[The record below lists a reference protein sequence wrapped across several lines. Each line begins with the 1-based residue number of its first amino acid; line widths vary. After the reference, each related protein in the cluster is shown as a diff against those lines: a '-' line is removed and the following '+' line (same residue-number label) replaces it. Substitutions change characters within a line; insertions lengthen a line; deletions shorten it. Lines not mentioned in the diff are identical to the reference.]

1 MTDRDKYPSIIKEA
15 EVAYNYDA
23 MADDVTEEKDR
34 DDNVESE
41 ISAVKKNRPMKKP
54 GEYTIDDYDAWPE
67 DERIELIDGRIYFMG
82 APTLVHQ
89 LIAGVVYTKISN
101 FIFGRD
107 GSCMPGISP
116 IDVQLDNDEK
126 TVVQPDVIIDCRDK
140 RDSIKRVIGAPDFV
154 LEVLS
159 PSTRRKDKELKTE
172 KYRNAGCREYWIVDP
187 ENETVTVI
195 DFERGGEQ
203 AEYTFD
209 EAVPVTIYSGELEI
223 DFKEIKMQLEKYFG

>member
-209 EAVPVTIYSGELEI
+209 EAVHVTIYSGELEI

>member
-1 MTDRDKYPSIIKEA
+1 MTDNGKYPNIIKEA

-23 MADDVTEEKDR
+23 MADDAAKGNE
-34 DDNVESE
+34 DNDNAESD
-41 ISAVKKNRPMKKP
+41 SYVVKKSRPMKKP

-67 DERIELIDGRIYFMG
+67 DERIELIDGRIYYMG

-89 LIAGVVYTKISN
+89 LIAGSVYTSIVV
-101 FIFGRD
+101 FINGRD

-195 DFERGGEQ
+195 DFEHGGEQ

-209 EAVPVTIYSGELEI
+209 EVVPVTIYSGELEI

>member
-1 MTDRDKYPSIIKEA
+1 MTDRDKYPNMIKEA

-23 MADDVTEEKDR
+23 MADDVTEEKER
-34 DDNVESE
+34 DDNVGSE
-41 ISAVKKNRPMKKP
+41 FSAVKKNRPMKKP

-195 DFERGGEQ
+195 DFEHGGEQ

-209 EAVPVTIYSGELEI
+209 EVVPVTIYSGELEI